1 MYNVEHIGIAVK
13 SLQQS
18 DQLFQ
23 RLLGISPYKR
33 EYVAD
38 QLVTTS
44 FFMSGNVKVELLE
57 ASDPDSPIQ
66 KFLEKRGEGIHH
78 LAFEVADIRAEMI
91 RLEAEGFQ
99 LLQEHPVR
107 GADNK
112 WVCFI
117 HPGSANGVLIEL
129 CQTIEED
136 SKLVP
141 DALES

>member
-1 MYNVEHIGIAVK
+1 MYKVEHIGIAVK

-18 DQLFQ
+18 DLLFQ

-57 ASDPDSPIQ
+57 ATDPDSPIQ
-66 KFLEKRGEGIHH
+66 KFLERRGEGIHH
-78 LAFEVADIRAEMI
+78 LAFEVADIRAEMT
-91 RLEAEGFQ
+91 RLAAEGFQ
-99 LLQEHPVR
+99 LLQEQPVK

-117 HPGSANGVLIEL
+117 HPRSANGVLIEL

-136 SKLVP
+136 SKLVT

>member
-1 MYNVEHIGIAVK
+1 MYKVEHIGIAVK

-18 DQLFQ
+18 DPLFQ
-23 RLLGISPYKR
+23 RLLGTSPYKR
-33 EYVAD
+33 EFVAD

-44 FFMSGNVKVELLE
+44 FFRSENVKIELLE
-57 ASDPDSPIQ
+57 ATDPESPIH

-78 LAFEVADIRAEMI
+78 LAFEVADIHAEMK
-91 RLEAEGFQ
+91 RLAAEGFQ
-99 LLQEHPVR
+99 LLQDHPVR

-117 HPGSANGVLIEL
+117 HPKSANGVLIEL
-129 CQTIEED
+129 CQSIDED
-136 SKLVP
+136 ANPLT